1 MDFVEEAEEEVAEE
15 VVGMEEAEVV
25 VMEVVEEAVTEDGVE
40 EDGVEEDTEVA
51 GAAFPIVVGAGMDG
65 PSMVGLI
72 MIADTNLAPLD
83 FFR

>member
-1 MDFVEEAEEEVAEE
+1 
-15 VVGMEEAEVV
+15 
-25 VMEVVEEAVTEDGVE
+25 VE